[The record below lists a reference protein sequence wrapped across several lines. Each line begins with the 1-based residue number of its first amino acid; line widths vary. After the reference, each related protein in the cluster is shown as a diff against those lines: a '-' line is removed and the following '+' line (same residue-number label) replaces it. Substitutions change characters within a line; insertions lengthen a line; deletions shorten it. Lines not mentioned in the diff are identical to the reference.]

1 MGLRKSIRKIPQTWV
16 SANQEANHIHSFVD
30 AILPLVEE
38 AKRQPG
44 DTVENCV
51 RLNVARVVKQLQAS
65 QPVLAELSQKSKLRV
80 VGAYYSLHTGAVTL
94 LP

>member
-1 MGLRKSIRKIPQTWV
+1 MQAAV
-16 SANQEANHIHSFVD
+16 SASKEANHIHSFVD
-30 AILPLVEE
+30 AIKPLVEQ
-38 AKRQPG
+38 AKSQPG

-51 RLNVARVVKQLQAS
+51 RLNVALVVKQLQAS
-65 QPVLAELSQKSKLRV
+65 QPVLAEFSQKSKLRI